1 MKKTRIFAFALGMI
15 AAGTSFAITG
25 GSVDAGVR
33 GTWVPAK
40 AACTSTLKVVVE
52 ANKVTFVN
60 GAQQQAYTK
69 LDQCVSCAGRDVQ
82 NVIWLSTDAMGD
94 SPFIIHFDTAKKVA
108 THVDFSNDKK
118 LAARFP
124 LGTGPLKRCA

>member
-1 MKKTRIFAFALGMI
+1 MGYFTQNQNNAFTSSKGRPVMKTIRSFAFALGLV
-15 AAGTSFAITG
+15 AASASFAITG
-25 GSVDAGVR
+25 GSVDTALR

-40 AACTSTLKVVVE
+40 VACTSALKVVVE

-69 LDQCVSCAGRDVQ
+69 LDQCFSCAGRDVQ

-94 SPFIIHFDTAKKVA
+94 SPFIIHFDTAKKV
-108 THVDFSNDKK
+108 
-118 LAARFP
+118 
-124 LGTGPLKRCA
+124 